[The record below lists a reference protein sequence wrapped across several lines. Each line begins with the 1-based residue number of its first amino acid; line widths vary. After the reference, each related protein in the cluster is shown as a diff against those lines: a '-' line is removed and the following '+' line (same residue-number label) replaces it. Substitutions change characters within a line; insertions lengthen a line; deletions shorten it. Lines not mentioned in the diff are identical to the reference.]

1 MSQSGDSLRQMLR
14 GKDGELGFLDK
25 LDASAAAKLQE
36 HLQEANRAHHRH
48 IEDSMQEALNHFP
61 RLLRG
66 PIRKLFG
73 M

>member
-1 MSQSGDSLRQMLR
+1 MSLDAVRRALGVD
-14 GKDGELGFLDK
+14 DGALPCLDK
-25 LDASAAAKLQE
+25 LDDAAAKQLAA
-36 HLQEANRAHHRH
+36 HLEEANGAHHRH

-66 PIRKLFG
+66 PIKKIFG